1 VVLGEGGVFTV
12 HSAYLFLGAVHES
25 IFNDHELR
33 VFNNI
38 WKSLAPSK
46 VIAFSWKLLWNR
58 IPARS
63 NLALRGIQAVGDVTG
78 CVHCIDREENDSHL
92 FLFCDFASQVWN
104 AIFQWLDLVIV
115 LPPNLFLLFDCLT
128 GAAANRKIRKGFALI
143 WHTTVWSSGGF
154 GDRET
159 RFCLRMVLK
168 ITMRWWTILRGCLGD
183 GG

>member
-1 VVLGEGGVFTV
+1 
-12 HSAYLFLGAVHES
+12 
-25 IFNDHELR
+25 
-33 VFNNI
+33 
-38 WKSLAPSK
+38 
-46 VIAFSWKLLWNR
+46 
-58 IPARS
+58 
-63 NLALRGIQAVGDVTG
+63 VGDVTG

-168 ITMRWWTILRGCLGD
+168 ITMRWWTILSGCLGD